1 MENPAYE
8 QSPCIDLQS
17 VEASLREVQLKFPMI
32 NRALGFTREWMEDE
46 VVDNLMSGYALVS
59 QLLEANVELFA
70 MGNSAHL
77 LELNTCVLCG
87 TDEQKRREY
96 GKHILATNRYF
107 YDRTDGGI
115 HDLMEWHALHRH
127 ETVWQRAAG
136 IFMRIVSE
144 PQVFIEGNDRTAT
157 LVMSYI
163 LAKERLPPF
172 VLGMSNAKPYFE
184 ISALIKNTPRNSLGS
199 LFLLP
204 RLKSRMVG
212 LLKDQASQ

>member
-1 MENPAYE
+1 M
-8 QSPCIDLQS
+8 
-17 VEASLREVQLKFPMI
+17 REVQLKFPMI

-46 VVDNLMSGYALVS
+46 VVDNLVSGYALVS

-70 MGNSAHL
+70 LGSSAHL
-77 LELNTCVLCG
+77 LELNTRVLCG
-87 TDEQKRREY
+87 TDEQNRREY
-96 GKHILATNRYF
+96 KKHIEATDRYF
-107 YDRTDGGI
+107 YGRTDGGI
-115 HDLMEWHALHRH
+115 QDLMEWYALHRH

-136 IFMRIVSE
+136 IYIRIVSE

-163 LAKERLPPF
+163 LAKERQPPF
-172 VLGMSNAKPYFE
+172 VLRTANAKPYFE
-184 ISALIKNTPRNSLGS
+184 ISALIKKSPRNSLGS
-199 LFLLP
+199 LLLLP